1 MFNKKSLILT
11 AVLASSSLSHAG
23 QIDVVNENKTELKV
37 KIQAE
42 GDKVNFLQSIPAD
55 PHSSF
60 KVETAQLN
68 GKSVYSIK
76 GHTSPFMSGDKC
88 KHLIVDK
95 NYTVTF
101 AKSSLGITCI
111 AEENQA
117 PKEPKENQ
125 RAG

>member
-1 MFNKKSLILT
+1 MLNKKTFILT
-11 AVLASSSLSHAG
+11 AVLASSSLSYSG

-55 PHSSF
+55 THSSF
-60 KVETAQLN
+60 KVETTQIN
-68 GKSVYSIK
+68 GKSSYFIK
-76 GHTSPFMSGDKC
+76 GHTSPFVSGDQC
-88 KHLIVDK
+88 KHLSVDK

-111 AEENQA
+111 AEEIKSTKESKANQ
-117 PKEPKENQ
+117 KV
-125 RAG
+125 G